1 MAVWKRA
8 MLYLLRKKGRGML
21 LIVLIFM
28 MSCFIMI
35 GISLKVSA
43 DREISNLR
51 KNLGTGFVLE
61 SDVDNQ
67 VYYKTADTSYSSLIY
82 AGPKITPEMIKR
94 ILDVDGVTDY
104 SIDSLEQ
111 MAYTDLNLKPGRWT
125 DSTPSGNF
133 SLAELEVMRH
143 TTWIRPCEK
152 GDLEKNFRTGA
163 VEISQG
169 RNIQSGDRCKAVI
182 SEWLAKEN
190 GLSIGD
196 TFIIETKEGNY
207 RPSDEPAKT
216 WGEPIELEIVG
227 IFHTNFVQAISEY
240 TPEKGIMENNIYTDL
255 YTYDIIEEN
264 LTVMF
269 PKNEDYIKVTFF
281 VQDPEE
287 TEKIMR
293 QVGALEEVNVDG
305 LLLSADD
312 TAYKASAKPYGQ
324 IRTFAMILFI
334 AGAVGMGIILY
345 LVMRLWVQGRM
356 HEAGILISLGMGR
369 RNVIGQML
377 AESLT
382 AAAAALILAAALSG
396 TVVDKCMDFAEQAT
410 EPKANAEIYEAEV
423 DYWQNPVVT
432 QVSAEKAELEH
443 GVSGYEIILMGILV
457 CGVSSVSVLLAAIR
471 IMDIEPKKLLRSM

>member
-21 LIVLIFM
+21 LIVLMFA
-28 MSCFIMI
+28 MSCFLLI
-35 GISLKVSA
+35 GISLKSSA
-43 DREISNLR
+43 DKEIYNL
-51 KNLGTGFVLE
+51 KKTLGTGFLLE
-61 SDVDNQ
+61 ADTGNE

-111 MAYTDLNLKPGRWT
+111 MAYTDLNLKPGKWT
-125 DSTPSGNF
+125 ESTPNENF
-133 SLAELEVMRH
+133 SFAELEVMRH
-143 TTWIRPCEK
+143 TTWVRPCEK

-196 TFIIETKEGNY
+196 TFTIETKEGNY
-207 RPSDEPAKT
+207 RPSDDPGKT

-334 AGAVGMGIILY
+334 AGVVGMGIILY
-345 LVMRLWVQGRM
+345 LVIRLWVQGRM

-396 TVVDKCMDFAEQAT
+396 TIVDKCMDFAERAT

-443 GVSGYEIILMGILV
+443 GVSGYEIILMVILV
-457 CGVSSVSVLLAAIR
+457 CSVSSVSVLLAAIR

>member
-1 MAVWKRA
+1 MHLLKRA
-8 MLYLLRKKGRGML
+8 ILYLMRRKSRTML
-21 LIVLIFM
+21 LTILIFM
-28 MSCFIMI
+28 MSCFIMV
-35 GISLKVSA
+35 GISLKVGA
-43 DREISNLR
+43 DREISNLK

-67 VYYKTADTSYSSLIY
+67 VYYKRADTSYSSLIY

-94 ILDVDGVTDY
+94 ILDMDGVTDY

-111 MAYTDLNLKPGRWT
+111 MAYTDLNLKPGKWT
-125 DSTPSGNF
+125 ESTPNENF
-133 SLAELEVMRH
+133 SFAELEVMRH
-143 TTWIRPCEK
+143 TTWVRPCEK

-207 RPSDEPAKT
+207 RPSDEPDKT
-216 WGEPIELEIVG
+216 WGAPIELEVVG
-227 IFHTNFVQAISEY
+227 LFHTNFVQAISEY
-240 TPEKGIMENNIYTDL
+240 TSEMGIMENNIYTDL
-255 YTYDIIEEN
+255 YTYDVIKEN

-269 PKNEDYIKVTFF
+269 PKNKDYTKVTFF

-287 TEKIMR
+287 TEKIMG

-312 TAYKASAKPYGQ
+312 TAYRASAKPYGQ
-324 IRTFAMILFI
+324 IRTFAMILFV

-345 LVMRLWVQGRM
+345 LVIRLWVQGRM

-377 AESLT
+377 AESLMV
-382 AAAAALILAAALSG
+382 AVAALILATALSG
-396 TVVDKCMDFAEQAT
+396 TIVDKCMDFAERAT

-443 GVSGYEIILMGILV
+443 GISGYEVILMVVLV
-457 CGVSSVSVLLAAIR
+457 CGISSVSVLFASIK
-471 IMDIEPKKLLRSM
+471 ITDIEPKKLLRSM